1 MTITEKETA
10 RVCPHAGVGSD
21 AAGKLRHPQNT
32 TPQAGRQAPDGQLPA
47 YFKDGMIWVAGK
59 HLCAVRDGDLRR
71 TFDATREL
79 WRGGLAFRIDVLR
92 LAVAHGA
99 RRIVATERKTGTRY
113 VIQLADFRAQ
123 GEPLEHPRFGAQW
136 TCELRHW
143 QREGEPVAIGA
154 VQRGLWA

>member
-10 RVCPHAGVGSD
+10 RVRTHAGVGSD
-21 AAGKLRHPQNT
+21 ATGNQRLYKDTP
-32 TPQAGRQAPDGQLPA
+32 PQAGRQAPDGQLPA
-47 YFKDGMIWVAGK
+47 YFKDGMIWVGGK
-59 HLCAVRDGDLRR
+59 HLCTVRDGDLRR

-92 LAVAHGA
+92 LAVTHGA
-99 RRIVATERKTGTRY
+99 RRIVATERGSGVQY
-113 VIQLADFRAQ
+113 VIDLKTFRAQ
-123 GEPLEHPRFGAQW
+123 GDPLEHPRFGEQW

-143 QREGEPVAIGA
+143 RREGEPVAGA